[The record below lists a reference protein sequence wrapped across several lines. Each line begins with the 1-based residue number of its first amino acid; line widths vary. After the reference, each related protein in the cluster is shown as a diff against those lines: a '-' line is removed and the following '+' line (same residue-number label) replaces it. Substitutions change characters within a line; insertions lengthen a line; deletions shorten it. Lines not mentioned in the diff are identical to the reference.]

1 MSNHFIT
8 YTLLITFTLKKVL
21 SYSQMF
27 EGIPSYP
34 SSLPDLD
41 MVIGDHS
48 PLPEGGGR
56 RGWMGRLLALLSL
69 VYSQAVSR
77 IPLESALKKSGPHVP

>member
-1 MSNHFIT
+1 
-8 YTLLITFTLKKVL
+8 
-21 SYSQMF
+21 MF
-27 EGIPSYP
+27 EEILSYP

-48 PLPEGGGR
+48 PLPEGEGGGED
-56 RGWMGRLLALLSL
+56 GWGRLLALLSL

-77 IPLESALKKSGPHVP
+77 IPLESALLKSGPHVP